1 MMRIRINGIRLS
13 LDENEEDIP
22 AKVAGL
28 TGTAVEAVAY
38 YKIVRMS
45 LDARRERPPVF
56 VYTIEC
62 TLNEDVSVPTGNISG
77 VVVERI
83 DSPPP
88 EQSKPVVRRPANK
101 PAVVG
106 SGPAGLFAALTLAEA
121 GIPVILL
128 ERGKAVPERVADVH
142 RFWEQGVLN
151 PESNVYFGE
160 GGAGTFSDGKLTSR
174 RQNPE
179 VARIKE
185 MFVRMGAPAAI
196 LVDAKPHIGTDHLR
210 SMVVRLRQYLQSLG
224 CEVRFEARVTDI
236 LVRQGKLEG
245 LVVNRGEQ
253 ISASHAVFAP
263 GQAAE
268 DVYRMLLDR
277 GAALAPKPFAMGVRI
292 EHPQEWV
299 NRMQYGK
306 WSGHTA
312 LPPAEYVV
320 TARAE
325 DAGRSVYSF
334 CMCPGGQVIGSS
346 SEAGTV
352 VTNGMSLSSRNG
364 LYANSAVVVNVR
376 TEDYACPSPLA
387 GLDFR
392 RQWERKAY
400 QLGEAGYRA
409 PGQRLTDFLRGKRG
423 GVGATSFLPGV
434 KPADLGETMPSFVT
448 AALREG
454 LQRID
459 RKMPGF
465 ISDEAV
471 LIGVETRTSSPV
483 RILRKATGES
493 THIEGLYPSGE
504 GAGYAGGIISSALD
518 GMHAARSILADLQGL
533 A

>member
-1 MMRIRINGIRLS
+1 MMSIRVSGIRLS
-13 LDENEEDIP
+13 LDDSEEGLP

-28 TGTAVEAVAY
+28 TGTTVEAVSDF
-38 YKIVRMS
+38 KIVRKS

-62 TLNEDVSVPTGNISG
+62 MLDANISVPVGTVPGITM
-77 VVVERI
+77 ERI
-83 DSPPP
+83 EPPP
-88 EQSKPVVRRPANK
+88 SEQRRTVVPRPAAKPV
-101 PAVVG
+101 VVG

-121 GIPVILL
+121 GIPVLLL

-142 RFWEQGVLN
+142 RFWERGVLN
-151 PESNVYFGE
+151 PESNVYYGE

-174 RQNPE
+174 RQNPD

-185 MFVRMGAPAAI
+185 TFVRLGAPSSI
-196 LVDAKPHIGTDHLR
+196 LVDAKPHIGTDRLR
-210 SMVVRLRQYLQSLG
+210 SVVVRLRQHLLDSG
-224 CEVRFEARVTDI
+224 CEMRFGAKVTDM
-236 LVRQGKLEG
+236 LTRRGKMEG
-245 LVVNRGEQ
+245 LVVNCEEQ
-253 ISASHAVFAP
+253 IGASHVVFAP

-268 DVYRMLLDR
+268 DVYRMLMAR
-277 GAALAPKPFAMGVRI
+277 GAALVPKPSAMGVRI
-292 EHPQEWV
+292 EHPQAWV
-299 NRMQYGK
+299 NVMQYGK
-306 WSGHTA
+306 WTGHPA

-325 DAGRSVYSF
+325 DSGRSVYSF

-346 SEAGTV
+346 SDAGTV

-364 LYANSAVVVNVR
+364 PYANSAIVVNVR
-376 TEDYACPSPLA
+376 TEDFTGPSPLA

-392 RQWERKAY
+392 RQWEQKAY
-400 QLGEAGYRA
+400 QLGGAGYYA
-409 PGQRLTDFLRGKRG
+409 PAQRVTDFLRGRSG
-423 GVGATSFLPGV
+423 DVGATSFNPGV
-434 KPADLGETMPSFVT
+434 RPAELGETMPSFVT

-465 ISDEAV
+465 VTDEAV
-471 LIGVETRTSSPV
+471 MIGVETRTSSPV
-483 RILRKATGES
+483 RILRKTNGES
-493 THIEGLYPSGE
+493 THIEGLYPCGE

-518 GMHAARSILADLQGL
+518 GMHAARSVLAKLQGL

>member
-22 AKVAGL
+22 DKVAGL
-28 TGTAVEAVAY
+28 IGITTGSVSDF
-38 YKIVRMS
+38 KIVRKS

-56 VYTIEC
+56 VYTVEC
-62 TLNEDVSVPTGNISG
+62 TLNEDSSAPTGSISG

-83 DSPPP
+83 DPPPP
-88 EQSKPVVRRPANK
+88 EQRITTGPRPAVR
-101 PAVVG
+101 PVVVG

-121 GIPVILL
+121 GISVILL
-128 ERGKAVPERVADVH
+128 ERGRAVPERVADVH
-142 RFWEQGVLN
+142 RFWEKGILN

-174 RQNPE
+174 RQNPD
-179 VARIKE
+179 VSRIKE
-185 MFVRMGAPAAI
+185 ILVRMGAPAAI
-196 LVDAKPHIGTDHLR
+196 LVDAKPHIGTDRLR
-210 SMVVRLRQYLQSLG
+210 SLVVRLRQHLQALG

-236 LVRQGKLEG
+236 LVRRGRMEG
-245 LVVNRGEQ
+245 LVVN
-253 ISASHAVFAP
+253 HAEEIGTSCLVFAP
-263 GQAAE
+263 GQAAD
-268 DVYRMLLDR
+268 DVYRMLLAR

-292 EHPQEWV
+292 EHTQEWV

-306 WSGHTA
+306 WSGHPA

-325 DAGRSVYSF
+325 DSGRSVYSF

-346 SEAGTV
+346 SEEGTV
-352 VTNGMSLSSRNG
+352 VTNGMSLSLRNG

-376 TEDYACPSPLA
+376 TEDFAGPSPLA

-392 RQWERKAY
+392 RQWEQKAY
-400 QLGEAGYRA
+400 QLGEAGYCA
-409 PGQRLTDFLRGKRG
+409 PAQRLTDFLRGRSG
-423 GVGATSFLPGV
+423 DVGAASFSPGV
-434 KPADLGETMPSFVT
+434 KPAELGETMPPFVT

-454 LQRID
+454 LRRIEK
-459 RKMPGF
+459 KMPGF
-465 ISDEAV
+465 VTDEAV
-471 LIGVETRTSSPV
+471 MIGVETRTSSPV
-483 RILRKATGES
+483 RILRKANGES
-493 THIEGLYPSGE
+493 TSIEGLYPCGE